1 MNEPSAAAQLQ
12 KVALA
17 EKFAAIHDY
26 WNPRIVG
33 ELNGQQV
40 KLVKIRGAFD
50 WHHHDLED
58 ELFLVHRGSFRMEL
72 RDHAI
77 ELTPGD
83 IFIVPRG
90 VEHRPVADEE
100 AEILLFEPAST
111 LNTGNVINE
120 RTVQSPAHL

>member
-12 KVALA
+12 KVVLS
-17 EKFAAIHDY
+17 EKFAAIHDH

-72 RDHAI
+72 RDRAI

-83 IFIVPRG
+83 IFIVPHG

-100 AEILLFEPAST
+100 AEILLFEPANT
-111 LNTGNVINE
+111 LNTGNVVSE
-120 RTVQSPAHL
+120 RTVRSPAHL